1 MIKLDDEELLH
12 QWQDLADLIV
22 NPIHFT
28 FQVEEYGDDFNA
40 RIKVNEQQDRFIF
53 WLKSTEFNQ
62 LAQFEEN
69 KTTIFKGQCKN
80 NIGLSRN
87 RDSM

>member
-12 QWQDLADLIV
+12 QWQDLADLII
-22 NPIHFT
+22 NPIHIT

-53 WLKSTEFNQ
+53 WLEGTEFN
-62 LAQFEEN
+62 
-69 KTTIFKGQCKN
+69 
-80 NIGLSRN
+80 
-87 RDSM
+87 